1 MNITTSLPSE
11 MIARLNEYSRKFGIP
26 KSRILELALSAYF
39 DKIKK
44 AEYIRTFKAAASDEE
59 QYLLAEEGL
68 EEYLKILDKE

>member
-11 MIARLNEYSRKFGIP
+11 LITRLNEYSQKFGIP

>member
-11 MIARLNEYSRKFGIP
+11 MIARLNEYSGKFGIP